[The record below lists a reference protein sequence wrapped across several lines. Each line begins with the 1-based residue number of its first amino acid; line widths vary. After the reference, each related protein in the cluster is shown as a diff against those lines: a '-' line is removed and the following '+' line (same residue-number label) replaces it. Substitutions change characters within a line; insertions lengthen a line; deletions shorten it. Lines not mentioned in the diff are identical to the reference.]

1 MIVEDRVAG
10 HAHGMQQVSRYKDMY
25 AVSMV
30 IPRYQIVVNIRRKF
44 VQRIPPSNQSGF
56 LNIHDVSHD
65 FVVTDFA
72 SACSSSIRSCRA
84 ALSSAITSQVMA
96 SDAERLLG
104 REGVDSDIREPEIF
118 AATKSAWA

>member
-44 VQRIPPSNQSGF
+44 VQKIPP
-56 LNIHDVSHD
+56 
-65 FVVTDFA
+65 
-72 SACSSSIRSCRA
+72 
-84 ALSSAITSQVMA
+84 ITSIG
-96 SDAERLLG
+96 LLEHP
-104 REGVDSDIREPEIF
+104 RRQP
-118 AATKSAWA
+118 